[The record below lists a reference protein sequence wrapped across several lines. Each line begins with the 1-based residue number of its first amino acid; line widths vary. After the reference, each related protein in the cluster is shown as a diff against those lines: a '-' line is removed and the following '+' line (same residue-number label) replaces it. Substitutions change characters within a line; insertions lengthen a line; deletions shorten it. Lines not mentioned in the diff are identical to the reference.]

1 MTSKFTRER
10 ERLVKLLYSMI
21 KVLGTRLVLPFVLV
35 KIKKEEEE
43 KKDR

>member
-1 MTSKFTRER
+1 M
-10 ERLVKLLYSMI
+10 VKLLYSMI
-21 KVLGTRLVLPFVLV
+21 KVLGTSLVLPFVLV